1 MYSTHF
7 LSLLF
12 LFRKPSSS
20 VGGASIN
27 VNRLINE
34 ESAMLMLKM

>member
-1 MYSTHF
+1 MYSAHF

-12 LFRKPSSS
+12 LFRKPRSS
-20 VGGASIN
+20 VGASIN